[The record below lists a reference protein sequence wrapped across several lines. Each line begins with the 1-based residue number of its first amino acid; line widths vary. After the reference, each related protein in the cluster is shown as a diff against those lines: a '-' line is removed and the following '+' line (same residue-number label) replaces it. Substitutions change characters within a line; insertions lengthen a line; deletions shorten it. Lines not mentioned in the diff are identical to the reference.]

1 MAAITVPNALTD
13 ATTAAGALMRQSY
26 IVLSRLTAL
35 SAPGRPAPTALELER
50 IDDRLNM
57 VQEMLDECTTA
68 LAWYSQAPE
77 DDIVSCVADQNA
89 TLGR

>member
-1 MAAITVPNALTD
+1 MTAITIPNALTD
-13 ATTAAGALMRQSY
+13 AANAAGALMRQSY
-26 IVLSRLTAL
+26 IVLARLTAM

-50 IDDRLNM
+50 VDDRLNM

-68 LAWYSQAPE
+68 MCWYRQTPE
-77 DDIVSCVADQNA
+77 DDIASCVADQNA